1 MRALAIVFFV
11 LSFFAQNISGQSNT
25 IDKRVDSLLRLMT
38 LEEKVGQLHQITS
51 DFAATGPITRDG
63 EKQDRVRKGMV
74 GSYLNVTGAARTRSL
89 QEIAMQSRLKIPL
102 LFAQDVIHGFRTIFP
117 LPLAEAASWDMDAIE
132 RSARIAAK
140 EAAASGIHWTFAP
153 MVDISRDP
161 RWGRVMEGAGEDT
174 YLGSQIARARVKG
187 FQGKSIGDTD
197 ALLACAKH
205 FAAYGAAE
213 GGRDYNTTDMSWRRL
228 YEVYLPPFQAAREAG
243 VASFMNSFND
253 INGIPATGHTY
264 LQRKLL
270 KGDWNFKGIVVSDW
284 GSVGEMVN
292 HGYAADLADAA
303 KKAILA
309 GCDMDMES
317 RAYSA
322 HLAALVKK
330 KEVDIKLLDDAVR
343 RILRKKFELGLFKD
357 PYRFSN
363 EAREQSIWNE
373 KTHLNAARD
382 IAKKSIVLLKNEAI
396 GTEKNTL
403 LPMRGIK
410 NKKIALLGPLV
421 KAIEDNNGFWSYSW
435 PDDSVRVVSLWKG
448 MMNKFGADNS
458 LLYSKGCNITG
469 NDTSGFAAAR
479 QVALQSDLIIISVGE
494 SANMSGEAKSRSSI
508 HLPGVQEQLV
518 QEMTALG
525 KPVIVL
531 ISAGRPLIFNWIAD
545 NVPAIVYTWWLGTEA
560 GNAIADVLSGD
571 YNPSAKLPMT
581 FPRSEGQIPIYY
593 NYFSTGRPF
602 KHDNDNN
609 YVTAYKDLQNS
620 PRYPFGYGLSY
631 TRFEYG
637 RVKLSADT
645 ISQTQQLSASI
656 QVSNTGSYEGE
667 EVVQL
672 YIQDVT
678 ASLVRPVR
686 ELKAFQ
692 KIKLAPGESRE
703 VKFVITKKEL
713 SFYLE
718 DLRFIAEPGQFNVFI
733 GGSSLAAEK
742 ASFYLR

>member
-1 MRALAIVFFV
+1 
-11 LSFFAQNISGQSNT
+11 
-25 IDKRVDSLLRLMT
+25 
-38 LEEKVGQLHQITS
+38 
-51 DFAATGPITRDG
+51 
-63 EKQDRVRKGMV
+63 
-74 GSYLNVTGAARTRSL
+74 
-89 QEIAMQSRLKIPL
+89 MQSRLKIPL

-421 KAIEDNNGFWSYSW
+421 KAIDDNNGFWSYSW

-602 KHDNDNN
+602 KQDNDNN

-703 VKFVITKKEL
+703 VTFVITKKEL